1 MHEAIILA
9 GGLGTRLQNVVNNLP
24 KAMAPVNDR
33 PFLEYLLDYLLSYET
48 KKVVLSVGYRYQ
60 TIMDHFGSQYKG
72 MEIDY
77 AIEKEPLGTGGGLRL
92 ALEKCSEKDVLALNG
107 DTLFLIDLFDF
118 RKRYQQH
125 AVSISI
131 ALRKVQN
138 ASRYGSVRVN
148 RNKTI
153 TAFGEK
159 SDKRASG
166 LINGG
171 IYMLNRQFFLS
182 NTGNGSF
189 SLEKD
194 CFEQWYPESHLS
206 GFVYDAYFLD
216 IGLPDDYLKA
226 QNEFTKLAY

>member
-1 MHEAIILA
+1 MHEAVILA
-9 GGLGTRLQNVVNNLP
+9 GGLGTRLQNVINNLP
-24 KAMAPVNDR
+24 KALAPVNGR
-33 PFLEYLLDYLLSYET
+33 PFLEYLLDYLHTYET

-60 TIMDHFGSQYKG
+60 TVMDHFGSQYKG

-125 AVSISI
+125 AASVSI

-153 TAFGEK
+153 TVFGEK
-159 SDKRASG
+159 SDKSASG

-171 IYMLNRQFFLS
+171 IYMLNRLFFLS
-182 NTGNGSF
+182 NTGKGSF